1 MILRWLLAWAHLI
14 ALGIGLGAVR
24 ALNCSERAASA
35 TVRASQPDLLARYV
49 TSWRSSV
56 SWSSPKLPL

>member
-24 ALNCSERAASA
+24 ALNRGEIPGALVVLMVLCA
-35 TVRASQPDLLARYV
+35 TAMARGVRFP
-49 TSWRSSV
+49 
-56 SWSSPKLPL
+56 